1 MADRDKYLEMINKI
15 GTVEDEAERRE
26 LLNSFREDIT
36 KLVETEEG
44 LEKTVN
50 TYKEDNEK
58 LRQANMK
65 LFLQVGEQK
74 TPEQELEDK
83 TGVHKEDEK
92 PKRKFEDLFNEKGRL
107 K

>member
-1 MADRDKYLEMINKI
+1 MINKI
-15 GTVEDEAERRE
+15 GTCEDEAERRT
-26 LLNSFREDIT
+26 LLDDFRNDIT
-36 KLVETEEG
+36 ELCETEEG
-44 LEKTVN
+44 LEKQVN

-58 LRQANMK
+58 LRSANMK

-74 TPEQELEDK
+74 TPEEEMETK
-83 TGVHKEDEK
+83 TGVHKEEEK